1 MAEILQPGDNAYYV
15 NGQFVHIDL
24 VTETIITETTTTTD
38 VKYKLNR
45 LGDVLISENIVGVN
59 MSDLINKLASNIVYD
74 IPAELLPDEA
84 PPGARDDFSVL
95 VRNVTAPGYYLRDGS
110 IHVDVVDKL
119 IFEHTHIIASPEITE
134 NVGTFLLSQSNQLIP
149 AIYVRP
155 NVEDLADYLEAN
167 IIHDI

>member
-74 IPAELLPDEA
+74 IPAEL
-84 PPGARDDFSVL
+84 
-95 VRNVTAPGYYLRDGS
+95 
-110 IHVDVVDKL
+110 
-119 IFEHTHIIASPEITE
+119 
-134 NVGTFLLSQSNQLIP
+134 
-149 AIYVRP
+149 
-155 NVEDLADYLEAN
+155 
-167 IIHDI
+167 